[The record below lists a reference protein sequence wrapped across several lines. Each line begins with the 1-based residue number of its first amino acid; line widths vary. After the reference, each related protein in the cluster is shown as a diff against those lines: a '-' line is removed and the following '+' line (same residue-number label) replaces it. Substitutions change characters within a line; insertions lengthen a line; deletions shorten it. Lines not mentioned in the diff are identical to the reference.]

1 MKNSELIK
9 ILQSLPAD
17 AEIYREADHGQTPES
32 TPSIFVTAAQDLE
45 YYQETGWKD
54 LGSIK
59 NSSVTGVLIG

>member
-32 TPSIFVTAAQDLE
+32 SPTIFVTSRENLD
-45 YYQETGWKD
+45 YYQEEGWED
-54 LGSIK
+54 LDSIK
-59 NSSVTGVLIG
+59 NDSVTGVLIG